1 MTLLLGTVIL
11 CGLLITVGREDTSSR
26 KSVQLNP
33 VLPAGAEKFTF
44 SDTVR
49 IRTVPSTQAAGVA
62 GRVGNVAGF
71 TKPSHTGVEVI
82 GEVKN
87 DLAFSVIF
95 ENSHAQLWFAP
106 ELLEF
111 ANHAP
116 GVDSQIGKNR

>member
-1 MTLLLGTVIL
+1 MNRSLGTVFL
-11 CGLLITVGREDTSSR
+11 CGFLITVGCED
-26 KSVQLNP
+26 KSLPRSAQLNP

-44 SDTVR
+44 WDKVR

-62 GRVGNVAGF
+62 GRAGNVAGF

-82 GEVKN
+82 GEVNN

-95 ENSHAQLWFAP
+95 ENPHAQLWFAP
-106 ELLEF
+106 ELLEL

-116 GVDSQIGKNR
+116 GANIQTGKNR